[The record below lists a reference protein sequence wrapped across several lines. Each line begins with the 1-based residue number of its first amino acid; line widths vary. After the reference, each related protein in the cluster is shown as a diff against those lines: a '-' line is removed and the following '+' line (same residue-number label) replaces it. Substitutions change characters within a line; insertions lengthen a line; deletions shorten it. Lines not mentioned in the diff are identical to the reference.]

1 MQVLREGVVEEAVLV
16 LRLHII
22 YRVAIDRESIVEGQ
36 LIQRTL
42 HVRPE
47 TVAIVMESCA
57 SLGIELVEDIEQVL
71 NAEIDITLVGD
82 GHLEERDAGEGTLV
96 DQLLEQISAA
106 TSETGVDHSVLGGID
121 QLVLP
126 REGLPELQDLLHGA
140 IEVTKEEVALQ
151 TIVVEEDVA
160 PLATLVLAGE
170 PVEVLIPLLRGELK
184 VRGGV
189 LQSPAFA
196 LTDRR
201 LGPYRTRLEE
211 IGLVLLLL
219 SPTDLL
225 IALLIVADLRQLLIV
240 GDPDE
245 RLSDRLT
252 HRLRQVDILGVILC
266 QGPLRDHRVQLT
278 EVERAPLVALLIV
291 NHLCCAQYIL

>member
-16 LRLHII
+16 LRLHLI

-71 NAEIDITLVGD
+71 DPEIDIALVGD

-106 TSETGVDHSVLGGID
+106 TSEAGVDHSVLGGID

-140 IEVTKEEVALQ
+140 IEVTQEEVALQ
-151 TIVVEEDVA
+151 TIVV
-160 PLATLVLAGE
+160 
-170 PVEVLIPLLRGELK
+170 
-184 VRGGV
+184 
-189 LQSPAFA
+189 
-196 LTDRR
+196 
-201 LGPYRTRLEE
+201 
-211 IGLVLLLL
+211 
-219 SPTDLL
+219 
-225 IALLIVADLRQLLIV
+225 
-240 GDPDE
+240 
-245 RLSDRLT
+245 
-252 HRLRQVDILGVILC
+252 
-266 QGPLRDHRVQLT
+266 
-278 EVERAPLVALLIV
+278 
-291 NHLCCAQYIL
+291 